1 MQKILMTFTNVSWQ
15 KGSAAQVFS
24 FVTEMRKLD
33 RDLEFVLLSHCY
45 DVDIKPASD
54 LGINLTNFHINP
66 AESSTRRSLRIF
78 FIQLKIILW
87 ALLKKLHIDARRL
100 VRNPIAAA
108 YLEADLIADLSG
120 DSYRDR
126 PGGVSVAH
134 NVNLLAAISAKKP
147 VVLVSQSV
155 GPFKWYSRHLT
166 RFALNKAV
174 LIYIREKRS
183 LAILKELKVKS
194 RIAIAPD
201 VAFVLQKYDKEKLLD
216 ICSQEGIS
224 KGERKKKLVGIS
236 TSNLLHY
243 LAQKQRIYDYMLTMV
258 EFIEY
263 VHTSCDATVILIPH
277 EIKPACMGIDDRLI
291 SYQLAERLDNPLWL
305 KVIKFDHD
313 PSEIK
318 TLISSLDAFIA
329 ARMHAGIAALSS
341 NVPTIFLSWSHKYV
355 GLLEEMNIPEFVW
368 DGNTENIASLKRLF
382 DRLMKDR
389 ESIKKVLA
397 DYNSLA
403 EESIKSQLNAI
414 LRIAR
419 LKKTL
424 HEQAA

>member
-1 MQKILMTFTNVSWQ
+1 
-15 KGSAAQVFS
+15 
-24 FVTEMRKLD
+24 
-33 RDLEFVLLSHCY
+33 
-45 DVDIKPASD
+45 
-54 LGINLTNFHINP
+54 
-66 AESSTRRSLRIF
+66 
-78 FIQLKIILW
+78 
-87 ALLKKLHIDARRL
+87 
-100 VRNPIAAA
+100 
-108 YLEADLIADLSG
+108 
-120 DSYRDR
+120 
-126 PGGVSVAH
+126 
-134 NVNLLAAISAKKP
+134 
-147 VVLVSQSV
+147 
-155 GPFKWYSRHLT
+155 
-166 RFALNKAV
+166 
-174 LIYIREKRS
+174 
-183 LAILKELKVKS
+183 
-194 RIAIAPD
+194 
-201 VAFVLQKYDKEKLLD
+201 
-216 ICSQEGIS
+216 
-224 KGERKKKLVGIS
+224 
-236 TSNLLHY
+236 
-243 LAQKQRIYDYMLTMV
+243 MV

-382 DRLMKDR
+382 DKLMKDR

-403 EESIKSQLNAI
+403 EESIKSQLNSI